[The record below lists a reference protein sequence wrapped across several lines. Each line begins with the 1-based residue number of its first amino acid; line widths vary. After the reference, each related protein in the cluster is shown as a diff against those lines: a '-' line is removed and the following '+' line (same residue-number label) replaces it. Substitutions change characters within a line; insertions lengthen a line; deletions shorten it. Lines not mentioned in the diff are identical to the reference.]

1 MDKAK
6 KNRDNVKKYLANPEN
21 KAKIY
26 RTRALTKLK
35 KGESVRASTLKK
47 YGILKEA
54 LEKYPALVTG
64 YKPDKNPPPAPVK
77 VVDVTQFFD
86 DKPEVIDLVS
96 PTKKIDVTDFFSDD
110 EEEPPK
116 SKSKT
121 KQSKTMSLGEIIQLI
136 NEIPDGTLKPASKKT
151 YINKLNAIKKY
162 AKCDEND
169 FVECFND
176 AEKTVPLILKE
187 APVYGIQYLAVF
199 KSLIKYLPKF
209 AEQFSPNIIKNYEEA
224 MKKSADAVTDHI
236 QNKKKVPPTAWSK
249 FKNAADKAQ
258 QIVPFSNEHLITA
271 LYTDYAPIRD
281 DYGDVRITNKD
292 LDSGNFYNTKTKK
305 LHLND
310 YKTSG
315 KYGAQAISLPKA
327 LTTVIEKSILKQP
340 RSYLF
345 TKLDT
350 SKPFGKMSNFIKKT
364 FAKYGDIPANKA
376 GINHLR
382 HSRVSN
388 EYAKEG
394 ITQADKRKLAKRML
408 HDSATATEMYLHQN
422 VLTGEED

>member
-1 MDKAK
+1 
-6 KNRDNVKKYLANPEN
+6 
-21 KAKIY
+21 
-26 RTRALTKLK
+26 
-35 KGESVRASTLKK
+35 
-47 YGILKEA
+47 
-54 LEKYPALVTG
+54 
-64 YKPDKNPPPAPVK
+64 
-77 VVDVTQFFD
+77 VDVKQFFFD
-86 DKPEVIDLVS
+86 EPEVIDLVS

-162 AKCDEND
+162 AKCDEKD

-236 QNKKKVPPTAWSK
+236 QNKKKIPPTAWSK

-315 KYGAQAISLPKA
+315 KYGTQAISLPKA
-327 LTTVIEKSILKQP
+327 LTTIIEKSILKQP
-340 RSYLF
+340 PVIIR
-345 TKLDT
+345 
-350 SKPFGKMSNFIKKT
+350 
-364 FAKYGDIPANKA
+364 
-376 GINHLR
+376 
-382 HSRVSN
+382 
-388 EYAKEG
+388 
-394 ITQADKRKLAKRML
+394 
-408 HDSATATEMYLHQN
+408 
-422 VLTGEED
+422 